1 MQTGRRLILAD
12 GTVLEN
18 SEAGYAERVLWCY
31 LKDVNM
37 QTAAALFLDPTKTA
51 TIRFEYGEMA
61 TEYEGYTECINI
73 SVPDDNRV
81 NVALKKGGEQ

>member
-18 SEAGYAERVLWCY
+18 SEAGYASKVLWCF
-31 LKDVNM
+31 LKDVTM
-37 QTAAALFLDPTKTA
+37 QQAATLFLDAEKTDH
-51 TIRFEYGEMA
+51 IRFEYGEMA
-61 TEYEGYTECINI
+61 DEYDGYTECINI
-73 SVPDDNRV
+73 YIPDDNRV